1 MRDVSGLDPVV
12 DDHEFSYH
20 CECESCQEWL
30 ADLLA
35 DQAYEDSV
43 LGDE

>member
-1 MRDVSGLDPVV
+1 MYDLSCADLVV

-20 CECESCQEWL
+20 CECQSCREWL
-30 ADLLA
+30 EDLLA